1 MKIMKRTYRSP
12 KVYVEEFTPNEYV
25 AACGDSGVVYKF
37 KCDAG
42 DGVYGSVYEETN
54 GILGLQTGRR
64 GDTELAG
71 YSDGW
76 LGESGFYACNKTH
89 EAESSNAFVN
99 GYYCAKGN
107 TKNPVSVIVW
117 KEPGGWWQPDNIH
130 CTTNL
135 DKDSWETA
143 KS

>member
-1 MKIMKRTYRSP
+1 MKSYLKP
-12 KVYVEEFTPNEYV
+12 VFNVEHFTANEYV

-42 DGVYGSVYEETN
+42 NGVYGSVYQETN
-54 GILGLQTGRR
+54 KKPGLQTGRG
-64 GDTELAG
+64 GDTLLVD
-71 YSDGW
+71 YSQGW
-76 LGESGFYACNKTH
+76 FGSERGFYACDKTH
-89 EAESSNAFVN
+89 EAESDNEFVN

-107 TKNPVSVIVW
+107 TSNPVDVIVW
-117 KEPGGWWQPDNIH
+117 KEPRGWFSPNIH

-135 DKDSWETA
+135 DMSTWETA

>member
-1 MKIMKRTYRSP
+1 M
-12 KVYVEEFTPNEYV
+12 EERVWQRPLTEVQKFEANEYV
-25 AACGDSGVVYKF
+25 AACGESGVVYKF

-42 DGVYGSVYEETN
+42 GGVYGSVYEETN
-54 GILGLQTGRR
+54 GIPGLQTGRG
-64 GDTELAG
+64 GDTELAE
-71 YSDGW
+71 YSNS
-76 LGESGFYACNKTH
+76 LFGESGFYACNKEH
-89 EAESSNAFVN
+89 EAESNNAFVN

-107 TKNPVSVIVW
+107 TKNPVNVIVW
-117 KEPGGWWQPDNIH
+117 KEPRGWWMPDNIH

>member
-1 MKIMKRTYRSP
+1 M
-12 KVYVEEFTPNEYV
+12 EERVWQRPLTEVQKFEANEYV
-25 AACGDSGVVYKF
+25 AACGESGVVYKF

-54 GILGLQTGRR
+54 GIPGLQTGRG
-64 GDTELAG
+64 GDTELAE
-71 YSDGW
+71 YSKS
-76 LGESGFYACNKTH
+76 LFGESGFYACNKEH
-89 EAESSNAFVN
+89 EAESNNAFVN

-107 TKNPVSVIVW
+107 TKNPVNVIVW
-117 KEPGGWWQPDNIH
+117 KEPRGWWMPDNIH

>member
-1 MKIMKRTYRSP
+1 MKN
-12 KVYVEEFTPNEYV
+12 YVKPMMESEVFAANEYI
-25 AACGDSGVVYKF
+25 AACGESGVVYKF

-54 GILGLQTGRR
+54 GIPGLQTGRR

-71 YSDGW
+71 YSNSW

-89 EAESSNAFVN
+89 EAESNNDFVN
-99 GYYCAKGN
+99 GYYCAKGD
-107 TKNPVSVIVW
+107 TKNPISVIVW
-117 KEPGGWWQPDNIH
+117 KEPRGWWSDDIH

-135 DKDSWETA
+135 DQDSWETA